1 MVVATAI
8 GMAKGA
14 CFLRRSALLTATG
27 VFFPAHAVCAK
38 ATAPTSHNDN
48 DNNNNNSNNKI
59 TRDSNSDNNNTNNN
73 SNNNRQ

>member
-48 DNNNNNSNNKI
+48 DNNNNSNNKI